1 MMQNFIF
8 LDKGYSDADIRD
20 MAIDPSLTEHG
31 SCSVPDLMSYIQHL
45 PDTGIVDASFLEYFL
60 SPAAYDSLLRD
71 FAPLG
76 GMMSK
81 KDFFN
86 LYFYA
91 VDTYENDAG

>member
-1 MMQNFIF
+1 MHNFIF
-8 LDKGYSDADIRD
+8 VDRGYSDADIRD
-20 MAIDPSLTEHG
+20 MDIDPNTTEQG

-60 SPAAYDSLLRD
+60 SPDAYDSLLRD

-76 GMMSK
+76 GMIGK
-81 KDFFN
+81 KDFLQ

-91 VDTYENDAG
+91 VETYEDVGV

>member
-1 MMQNFIF
+1 MHNFIF
-8 LDKGYSDADIRD
+8 LDRGYSAADLRD
-20 MAIDPSLTEHG
+20 MDIDIDTTERG
-31 SCSVPDLMSYIQHL
+31 SCSVPDLMSYIRHL
-45 PDTGIVDASFLEYFL
+45 PDTGVVDADFLEYFL
-60 SPAAYDSLLRD
+60 SPDAYSCLIRD

-76 GMMSK
+76 GMIGK